1 MHKDAKKIA
10 RRIDDAFAALRDKG
24 FFAKANHTCC
34 QSCGL
39 ADIPEDGRYDEYVF
53 YHMQDAER
61 LKDDGVCYLAWG
73 FSGPTLET
81 KRKGRLI
88 CTALREAGLEVDWN
102 GSQHTR
108 IAVTGLASSAKKW
121 DVTIVQTSVV
131 TGISA
136 KTEQEAVRKARDD
149 ASWSDHVVDVQTIAS
164 AS

>member
-10 RRIDDAFAALRDKG
+10 RRIDDAFSALRKQG

-39 ADIPEDGRYDEYVF
+39 ADIPADKEMAYVF
-53 YHMQDAER
+53 YHMQDAEG
-61 LKDDGVCYLAWG
+61 LKQDGVCYLAWG
-73 FSGPTLET
+73 GKVGEKFGHT
-81 KRKGRLI
+81 I
-88 CTALREAGLEVDWN
+88 CDTIRSAGLEVDWN
-102 GSQHTR
+102 GSEHTR

-149 ASWSDHVVDVQTIAS
+149 ASWSDHVIDVQTIAS

>member
-10 RRIDDAFAALRDKG
+10 RRIDDAFAALREQG

-34 QSCGL
+34 LSCGL
-39 ADIPEDGRYDEYVF
+39 ADIPEDRYDEYVF
-53 YHMQDAER
+53 YHMQDAEG
-61 LKDDGVCYLAWG
+61 LKQDGVCYLAWG
-73 FSGPTLET
+73 FSGPTFET
-81 KRKGRLI
+81 KRKGLLI
-88 CTALREAGLEVDWN
+88 CTALRHAGLEVDWN
-102 GSQHTR
+102 GSEHTR

>member
-10 RRIDDAFAALRDKG
+10 RRIDDAFAALREQG

-39 ADIPEDGRYDEYVF
+39 AEIPEDGRYDEYVF

-88 CTALREAGLEVDWN
+88 CTALRAEGLEVDWN
-102 GSQHTR
+102 GSEYTR
-108 IAVTGLASSAKKW
+108 IAVTGLASSDKQW

-136 KTEQEAVRKARDD
+136 KTEQEAIRKARDD
-149 ASWSDHVVDVQTIAS
+149 ASWADHVVDVQTIAS

>member
-10 RRIDDAFAALRDKG
+10 RRIDLAFAALRDKG

-39 ADIPEDGRYDEYVF
+39 ADIPEDKEMAYVF
-53 YHMQDAER
+53 YHAQDAER

-73 FSGPTLET
+73 GKVGEKFGHT
-81 KRKGRLI
+81 I
-88 CTALREAGLEVDWN
+88 CDTIRSAGLEVDWN
-102 GSQHTR
+102 GSEHTR
-108 IAVTGLASSAKKW
+108 IAVTGFASSAKKW

>member
-10 RRIDDAFAALRDKG
+10 RRIDLAFAALRDKG

-39 ADIPEDGRYDEYVF
+39 ADIPEDKEMAYVF

-73 FSGPTLET
+73 GKVGEKFGHTICDTL
-81 KRKGRLI
+81 RS
-88 CTALREAGLEVDWN
+88 AGLEVDWN
-102 GSQHTR
+102 GSEHTR
-108 IAVTGLASSAKKW
+108 IAVTGFASSAKKW

-149 ASWSDHVVDVQTIAS
+149 ASWSDHVIDVQTIAS
-164 AS
+164 AT

>member
-10 RRIDDAFAALRDKG
+10 RRIDD
-24 FFAKANHTCC
+24 
-34 QSCGL
+34 
-39 ADIPEDGRYDEYVF
+39 
-53 YHMQDAER
+53 
-61 LKDDGVCYLAWG
+61 
-73 FSGPTLET
+73 
-81 KRKGRLI
+81 
-88 CTALREAGLEVDWN
+88 
-102 GSQHTR
+102 
-108 IAVTGLASSAKKW
+108 ASSAKKW

>member
-10 RRIDDAFAALRDKG
+10 RRIDEAFAALREQG

-39 ADIPEDGRYDEYVF
+39 ADIPADKEMAYVF